1 MNTFFEQYLDIFP
14 KNNKSGFLCCINPLL
29 LKKETNYYEDILQFC
44 LNNDVFNRLGM
55 NLNDIMH
62 LDLVT
67 YKKLRD
73 IIRST
78 PKQESKELKKVIDEL
93 KL

>member
-14 KNNKSGFLCCINPLL
+14 KNSKSGFLCCFNPLQF
-29 LKKETNYYEDILQFC
+29 KKETNYYEDILQFC
-44 LNNDVFNRLGM
+44 LSNDVFNRLGM
-55 NLNDIMH
+55 SLKDIMN
-62 LDLVT
+62 LDLVS

-73 IIRST
+73 MLKTI
-78 PKQESKELKKVIDEL
+78 PKSESKELKDVIDKL